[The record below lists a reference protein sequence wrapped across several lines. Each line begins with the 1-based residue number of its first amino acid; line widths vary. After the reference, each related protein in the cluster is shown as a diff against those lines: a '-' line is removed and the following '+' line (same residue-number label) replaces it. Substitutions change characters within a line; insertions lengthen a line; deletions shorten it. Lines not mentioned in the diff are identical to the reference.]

1 MRVTE
6 RDLRTLKWVN
16 GWGFVKIEQIA
27 KYWGVTYP
35 AAQAR
40 VLKYQKEELCVLD
53 RILYGES
60 GAVRLT
66 KKGVELIGDDLPV
79 LQNIRIGTYKH
90 DLKVVDVCLEN
101 NYLDAE
107 PERRIRRRLMA
118 GGVEKKRDSIH
129 VPDFEIKDH
138 NKEGKIIAFEIEL
151 TRKKK
156 ERLSKIIKSYL
167 TQTKYSKVKYF
178 CSIDVFD
185 LVKEHTSKYKNF
197 FEVEVIPS
205 E

>member
-6 RDLRTLKWVN
+6 RDLKTFEWIN
-16 GWGFVKIEQIA
+16 GWGFVKIDQIA

-53 RILYGES
+53 RVLYGES

-66 KKGVELIGDDLPV
+66 KKGVELIGDELPV

-90 DLKVVDVCLEN
+90 DLKVVDVCLSLGLVN
-101 NYLDAE
+101 AE
-107 PERRIRRRLMA
+107 PERRIRKRLMA

-129 VPDFEIKDH
+129 VPDFEIKDPD
-138 NKEGKIIAFEIEL
+138 KDGKVIAFEIEL

-156 ERLSKIIKSYL
+156 ERLLKIIKSYL
-167 TQTKYSKVKYF
+167 TQTKYSKVRYF
-178 CSIDVFD
+178 CSPDVFD
-185 LVKEHTSKYKNF
+185 LITEHTSKYKNF
-197 FEVEVIPS
+197 FDVEIIPD